1 MRRLRPKPLHH
12 SIVFACL
19 LAACVAGR
27 RSAAAQDQ
35 AAEPQRSTSLA
46 ELVPADVGLC
56 IETDR
61 LAQHVANFMSGP
73 LFERLSHFPPLAKWV
88 GQNGAQIGLAKSEF
102 QKRLGASP
110 AEAWSGVLSGRTLF
124 AVWPPAGD
132 SAKGPAL
139 LLVEAKDPELLER
152 VLRNFVAMQ
161 REAGK
166 WKKTTTLE
174 HDGRQC
180 EVHVISGENGEQ
192 LHLASIERLAVAA
205 NDESLIRETLAL
217 SAGKTGTRGTLSTHS
232 GYVAGKDRL
241 SPQTALRLF
250 VNPRPWD
257 AGLWA
262 DLRRK
267 PPESH
272 DARFQKAMIETWQAT
287 DYVVAGVELG
297 ADATVE
303 TFAAWR
309 TSALP
314 TAVREAAECVS
325 GRAAL
330 AERMPRNALA
340 AVAGRVDWGRL
351 IWRFGLPKG
360 AARKAGEEQPP
371 EVVPGVSAEWL
382 LPASLAHGIGPD
394 FGAYLAPRA
403 AAGERKHESRLPLD
417 LVAILQSRPL
427 EPGDGRPSLAK
438 LAEPVLHSLLTSA
451 TAATNAQSA
460 QPAASLE
467 TIELGGMAMTSF
479 AGLPGPRGRP
489 LSAAYAVIEDDFWFA
504 SSPGALH
511 RGVALPAED
520 SLASAPPFD
529 RIASPSHLLYID
541 LQGVRQL
548 LASSPGI
555 VEFLAANKGLDREAA
570 RRSVRELLALGELA
584 DSASAVAR
592 LDETGVAACVCIAGK
607 SPQADGVRSGAAS
620 E

>member
-1 MRRLRPKPLHH
+1 MRRLRPEL
-12 SIVFACL
+12 SGCSVILACL
-19 LAACVAGR
+19 LAACVVGR
-27 RSAAAQDQ
+27 HSAAAQEPAD
-35 AAEPQRSTSLA
+35 EPQRATSLA

-56 IETDR
+56 VETDR
-61 LAQHVANFMSGP
+61 LAQHVASFMGGP

-102 QKRLGASP
+102 QKRLGATP
-110 AEAWSGVLSGRTLF
+110 AEAWSGILSGRTLF

-132 SAKGPAL
+132 SANGPAL
-139 LLVEAKDPELLER
+139 LLIEAKDRELLER
-152 VLRNFVAMQ
+152 VLRNFIAMQ

-166 WKKTTTLE
+166 WKKTSTLE
-174 HDGRQC
+174 HAGREC
-180 EVHVISGENGEQ
+180 EVHVISGDNGEQ
-192 LHLASIERLAVAA
+192 LYLASVDRLAVAA
-205 NDESLIRETLAL
+205 NEESLIREMLAL
-217 SAGKTGTRGTLSTHS
+217 SAAEVGPRGALATLS
-232 GYVAGKDRL
+232 GYVAGNKRL

-262 DLRRK
+262 DLKRK
-267 PPESH
+267 PPESP
-272 DARFQKAMIETWQAT
+272 DAQFQKTVIETWQAA
-287 DYVVAGVELG
+287 DYIVAGVELG
-297 ADATVE
+297 SEATIE

-314 TAVREAAECVS
+314 PAVREAAECVS

-330 AERMPRNALA
+330 AERIPRNALA

-351 IWRFGLPKG
+351 IWRFSPPNRLGH
-360 AARKAGEEQPP
+360 KAGEEQRP
-371 EVVPGVSAEWL
+371 EMAPGVSAEWL

-394 FGAYLAPRA
+394 FGAYLAPRS
-403 AAGERKHESRLPLD
+403 AAGGGKHESRLPLD
-417 LVAILQSRPL
+417 FVAILQSRPL

-467 TIELGGMAMTSF
+467 TIELGGLSMTSF

-489 LSAAYAVIEDDFWFA
+489 LSATYAVVGDDFWLA
-504 SSPGALH
+504 SSPAALH
-511 RGVALPAED
+511 RGVDLPAEN
-520 SLASAPPFD
+520 SLAASPPFD
-529 RIASPSHLLYID
+529 RVPNPSHLLHVD

-555 VEFLAANKGLDREAA
+555 VEFLAASKGLDRESA

-592 LDETGVAACVCIAGK
+592 LDETGVAACICVSGK
-607 SPQADGVRSGAAS
+607 SPLAAETPGRDS
-620 E
+620 AE